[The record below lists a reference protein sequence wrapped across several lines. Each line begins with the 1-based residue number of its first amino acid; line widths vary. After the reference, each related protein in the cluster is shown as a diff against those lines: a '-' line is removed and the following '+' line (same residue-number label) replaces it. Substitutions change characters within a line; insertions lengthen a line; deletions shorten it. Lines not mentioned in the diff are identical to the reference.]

1 MPTKRVNFNMAS
13 ECHALLKSYCAI
25 RRISVTDY
33 CYELIAEDFS
43 HACRTDPMIRQLLIA
58 GEYPRNSKAALLKET
73 IMQEFS
79 NE

>member
-25 RRISVTDY
+25 RRISVSDY

-43 HACRTDPMIRQLLIA
+43 HACRTDSMIRQLLIA

-73 IMQEFS
+73 IIQEFS